1 MAQITA
7 LPPGPQDWRRRF
19 TEALRLLGTDVAG
32 ANALERADALWLARL
47 LPVPATP
54 AGAPGKLPTA
64 GAGAHAGGTPAAKKS
79 SSADRHHGADRTER
93 DGTPQQFGAST
104 SLFVAQPGKEGEEQ
118 LSARRVQVPVA
129 DALPGRAAI
138 ERALKPFLRKRP
150 SANRRVVDTQATA
163 EASAQACAE
172 LLAGAPP
179 GTRAYALVPVL
190 RPVAERWFDVVLLAE
205 RDEAM
210 LAFEDTLIELRNLLA
225 RHGAFG
231 QVRLWRWSV
240 KAGVVH
246 VESPSGMACAPRA
259 MLQSQRPLLALVL
272 THGASAQWEGT
283 VLRKFVR
290 DLGARSVLAIVQM
303 LPAKAW
309 GFTALGEA
317 PELVRARER
326 GSVNRLLQRLDVWRG
341 GFRDRGGLDAV
352 PMLSLDAPALEAW
365 ADFVMSPRLLQHAAV
380 SLEDDV
386 ASVLPP
392 GVPAAGAA
400 TAPAGTPEAARERV
414 LRFRAIASAQ
424 AFALLRLLAGTWITL
439 PVMRLLL
446 HSLPGPRSLAPAA
459 EVLLSGLLVRVSPP
473 GGAAQDM
480 VFDFVPGLREWLHGS
495 LSGEEQ
501 RQASSAMAESREAI
515 RRFVEAKS
523 GVKLASFSA
532 LLRDP
537 RGTEF
542 LPASARSF
550 LELSRRLR
558 ALRGG
563 GASMPGVE
571 RGGMHV
577 QGAAAELGVLR
588 NFPPLMEGLVPRPAL
603 EDRLAERV
611 LALASGGVLRLRAMP
626 GAGVRTLLGNVLR
639 RHSVRS
645 RFGGGIWFDTDP
657 PAEPAAAHL
666 QRLVVRF
673 GAKGRVGGDTSIDVR
688 MQRQGDIDVGHLDAA
703 EAQAHLEQMGLQGTE
718 ATDLWSVHQGVPS
731 LVPIVG
737 AGWLRGIRRW
747 PRRDT
752 ERPESNYGALSLK
765 VLRQLTAAERDGLIV
780 MSARRPG
787 YPDRK
792 TGSEALAV
800 QLAWQC
806 RTPDGTAATL
816 HPAVSQFL
824 QSAYREEVRGAHE
837 VILGELTLGTPTPLL
852 PPTYLRDHLLHHAI
866 AARGAEGA
874 RRVLFDRHLLVQI
887 LHGDRSGMLRA
898 LAPLARKD
906 RQLARVADELQSG
919 APIEV
924 LADHAREGL
933 APVPN
938 WPAWLGLP
946 ELRLRETFGAGV
958 RVAIISTGVDATHP
972 ELQHLAIDGARTD
985 PQGHGTAVASVVAG
999 RFVGIAPMVRLQ
1011 SYAALDAQGHGATS
1025 TVLTA
1030 IDAML
1035 SVPPDER
1042 PDILCLPLGM
1052 GSSDGAIAHALR
1064 LVAAQDILVVAA
1076 AGNEGSQEPVQFPAS
1091 MPEVLGVGALEQDGR
1106 PLGFSNRGSAT
1117 WEGQLQKEGPDLWAP
1132 GANALA
1138 AVAAGTRGGSGGP
1151 VLPPARYTTMS
1162 GTSFSCAAV
1171 VGLAARYMEVTG
1183 LRGAALRGLLLAH
1196 ATEEGRVRYV
1206 PDLGEAAESV
1216 PEALPSSARQLES
1229 AVPGDVVSIETSDGA
1244 TLILHP
1250 ANAAELF
1257 RREGNA
1263 DAQRSGGLAQP
1274 SPLLSRIQVLGGVA
1288 KDPSTTLAEAQHQL
1302 DAQVDAG
1309 LYALRPDS
1317 LAALKGSPTA
1327 DSLAWEFPGG
1337 VPILVLV
1344 HGVFLSTASTFGA
1357 LWTAHHETRHDL
1369 FRAYR
1374 DRVYALDHPTLGV
1387 SPVAAALTLARA
1399 LPSTAPVHL
1408 ATHSSGG
1415 LVAEVLARV
1424 AGQPEEI
1431 ERVVSTFF
1439 SADAD
1444 AADRRALLEL
1454 ASVIREK
1461 HISIDR
1467 VVRVACPA
1475 KGIRI
1480 EEERLDIW
1488 LSLFRNALRLGHI
1501 PAQPAF
1507 EAFLVEAVRSRTW
1520 PSRVPGIACL
1530 LPEAPLIR
1538 WLNSP
1543 VEPLPGD
1550 LRVIA
1555 GNTRGFGNA
1564 AWVEV
1569 LGTRGASW
1577 AESDL
1582 VVQTVSMYA
1591 GARRRGGSSSWLAE
1605 GLDATHF
1612 SYFGGATSARAFV
1625 DALVLDHPTLFQPFE
1640 PS

>member
-1 MAQITA
+1 MAQTA
-7 LPPGPQDWRRRF
+7 ALQPGPPDWRRRF
-19 TEALRLLGTDVAG
+19 AEALRLLGTDIVG
-32 ANALERADALWLARL
+32 ADALERADALWLARL

-54 AGAPGKLPTA
+54 AGAPGQLPTA
-64 GAGAHAGGTPAAKKS
+64 DAGAHAGGTPPAKKA
-79 SSADRHHGADRTER
+79 SSADRHPHGGDRAER
-93 DGTPQQFGAST
+93 DGMPQQFGGST

-172 LLAGAPP
+172 LLAGAAF
-179 GTRAYALVPVL
+179 GTRAHALVPVL

-231 QVRLWRWSV
+231 QVRLWRWSI
-240 KAGVVH
+240 KAGAVN
-246 VESPSGMACAPRA
+246 VESPSGMPCAPRA

-272 THGASAQWEGT
+272 THGASAHWEGK

-290 DLGARSVLAIVQM
+290 DLGSRSVMAIVQM
-303 LPAKAW
+303 LPPKAW

-326 GSVNRLLQRLDVWRG
+326 GSVNRLLQRLDVWHG

-352 PMLSLDAPALEAW
+352 PMLSLDAPALGAW

-380 SLEDDV
+380 SLEDAAEMV
-386 ASVLPP
+386 APL
-392 GVPAAGAA
+392 AAPSTG
-400 TAPAGTPEAARERV
+400 TTGAPAPTPEAARERV

-446 HSLPGPRSLAPAA
+446 HSLPGRRSLAPAA

-473 GGAAQDM
+473 GSAAQDM

-563 GASMPGVE
+563 APMAGPE
-571 RGGMHV
+571 RGGV
-577 QGAAAELGVLR
+577 PLQGAAAELGALR
-588 NFPPLMEGLVPRPAL
+588 NFPPLMEGLVPRPVL
-603 EDRLAERV
+603 EDRLAQRV
-611 LALASGGVLRLRAMP
+611 LALTPGGVLRLRAMP

-639 RHSVRS
+639 RPSVRS

-673 GAKGRVGGDTSIDVR
+673 GAKGRVGGDTCIDVR
-688 MQRQGDIDVGHLDAA
+688 MQRNRDVDVGHLEAS
-703 EAQAHLEQMGLQGTE
+703 EAQAHLVQMGV
-718 ATDLWSVHQGVPS
+718 ARTDAAELWPVHQGVPS

-752 ERPESNYGALSLK
+752 ERPESNYGALSMK
-765 VLRQLTAAERDGLIV
+765 VLGQLTSAERDGLIV

-787 YPDRK
+787 YPDRP

-806 RTPDGTAATL
+806 RTPDGSSATL

-824 QSAYREEVRGAHE
+824 QSAYRDKVRAAHE
-837 VILGELTLGTPTPLL
+837 AIVGELAPRNGTPLL
-852 PPTYLRDHLLHHAI
+852 PPAYLRDHLLQHAI

-874 RRVLFDRHLLVQI
+874 RRVLFDRRLLLQI
-887 LHGDRSGMLRA
+887 LHGDRSSVLRA

-906 RQLARVADELQSG
+906 KQLAGVAEELQSG

-933 APVPN
+933 APASN
-938 WPAWLGLP
+938 WPVWLGLP
-946 ELRLRETFGAGV
+946 ERRLRENFGTGV
-958 RVAIISTGVDATHP
+958 RVAILGTGVDAMHP
-972 ELQHLAIDGARTD
+972 ELQHSVIEGAVAD
-985 PQGHGTAVASVVAG
+985 PHGHGTAVASIIAG
-999 RFVGIAPMVRLQ
+999 RFVGISTGARLQ
-1011 SYAALDAQGHGATS
+1011 SYAALDAQGSGATS
-1025 TVLTA
+1025 TVLVA
-1030 IDAML
+1030 LDSIL
-1035 SVPPDER
+1035 SVPAEER
-1042 PDILCLPLGM
+1042 AHILCVPLGM
-1052 GSSDGAIAHALR
+1052 GTWDEAMARALG
-1064 LVAAQDILVVAA
+1064 LITAQNILVVAA
-1076 AGNEGSQEPVQFPAS
+1076 AGNEGSQEPVNFPAS
-1091 MPEVLGVGALEQDGR
+1091 MPEVLAVGALDEDGR
-1106 PLGFSNRGSAT
+1106 PLEFSNRGAVKRN
-1117 WEGQLQKEGPDLWAP
+1117 GKLQKEGPDLWAP
-1132 GANALA
+1132 GAKVL
-1138 AVAAGTRGGSGGP
+1138 VAAGAGTSGGSEGA

-1162 GTSFSCAAV
+1162 GTSFACAV
-1171 VGLAARYMEVTG
+1171 VAGLAARYMELTG
-1183 LRGAALRGLLLAH
+1183 LRGQALRELLLAR
-1196 ATEEGRVRYV
+1196 AAEEGRARYV
-1206 PDLGEAAESV
+1206 PDMGEPAESSD
-1216 PEALPSSARQLES
+1216 PAPPSSSGQLAS
-1229 AVPGDVVSIETSDGA
+1229 AVPGEDVVTIETSDGV
-1244 TLILHP
+1244 TLTLHP
-1250 ANAAELF
+1250 SNAAGLLLRQSSAETE
-1257 RREGNA
+1257 RN
-1263 DAQRSGGLAQP
+1263 DLAQP
-1274 SPLLSRIQVLGGVA
+1274 SLPISRIQILGRA
-1288 KDPSTTLAEAQHQL
+1288 ANDPSATVGELMLRL
-1302 DAQVDAG
+1302 DAQVPPA
-1309 LYALRPDS
+1309 LYELQPRSLVALRGHPPAGS
-1317 LAALKGSPTA
+1317 LASEFSSGGPT
-1327 DSLAWEFPGG
+1327 
-1337 VPILVLV
+1337 LVFV
-1344 HGVFLSTASTFGA
+1344 HGVFLDTASTFGA
-1357 LWTAHHETRHDL
+1357 LWTANHQKRLDL
-1369 FRAYR
+1369 FRAYH
-1374 DRVYALDHPTLGV
+1374 DRVYAFEYPTLGG
-1387 SPVAAALTLARA
+1387 SPVAAALTLAKA
-1399 LPSTAPVHL
+1399 LPASAPVHL

-1415 LVAEVLARV
+1415 LLAEVLAR
-1424 AGQPEEI
+1424 AAAQPHET
-1431 ERVVSTFF
+1431 ERAASTFF
-1439 SADAD
+1439 SADGH

-1454 ASVIREK
+1454 GRIVRDK
-1461 HISIDR
+1461 HFSIDR
-1467 VVRVACPA
+1467 MVRVACPA
-1475 KGIRI
+1475 KGIGI
-1480 EEERLDIW
+1480 DEGGLDVW
-1488 LSLFRNALRLGHI
+1488 MSLFRNALRLGHI
-1501 PAQPAF
+1501 SVQPAF
-1507 EAFLVEAVRSRTW
+1507 EAFLVEAARARTS
-1520 PSRVPGIACL
+1520 PSRVPGIASL
-1530 LPEAPLIR
+1530 LPDAPLIQ

-1550 LRVIA
+1550 LRVMA
-1555 GNTRGFGNA
+1555 GNVWGFGNA
-1564 AWVEV
+1564 PWLAALETGGAAW
-1569 LGTRGASW
+1569 S
-1577 AESDL
+1577 ESDL
-1582 VVQTVSMYA
+1582 VVQTASMDGGA
-1591 GARRRGGSSSWLAE
+1591 GRRGGSSFWLAE
-1605 GLDATHF
+1605 GQEATHF
-1612 SYFGGATSARAFV
+1612 NYFSDPSSVRAFF
-1625 DALVLDHPTLFQPFE
+1625 DALALDQPPHFQAFE